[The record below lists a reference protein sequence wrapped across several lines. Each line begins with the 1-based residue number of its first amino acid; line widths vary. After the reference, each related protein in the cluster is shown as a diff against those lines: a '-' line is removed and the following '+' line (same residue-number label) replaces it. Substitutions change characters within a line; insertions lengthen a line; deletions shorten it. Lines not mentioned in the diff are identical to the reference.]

1 MSNTSSMPS
10 SSFNNNNNYNM
21 SKSHNDSS
29 SHFQQSHYQNHN
41 NTQHDHYNEVEEFVT
56 IEKNIVTSQNVEE
69 LFDKVLKLVSQPRK
83 LSMSSL
89 SPSLSSSMANSP
101 LFSSTSTSLSST
113 SALSSMKGKK
123 SLPSSPSLSLTP
135 AEIGNPLAMERQ
147 SLDQFQYCGL
157 FAQSNILLGNFI
169 AEYKGKICLKS
180 DYTDDPANEYKDIGT
195 TKPYVLFYPTLNLC
209 MDARHY
215 GTHSRFVRRSCNPN
229 AETRTM
235 YINDGI
241 VKDRQLHL
249 GIFAKCH
256 IMQDQEITVG
266 WDWDNNHYTECACE
280 NKNKCVIEKMKKY
293 AKKQNDDLTRNKGY
307 VYPQQSNLSYYK
319 NAGNNYDDIGEDE
332 DEEMEEIYT
341 STPNP
346 IGKNNDHNNYNTSTS
361 SIKNPQFYEIDGNF
375 QEFFDLYDNG
385 NDGDDEYTRLGN
397 DRNKF
402 NNKLEMRGNV
412 TNEMMQPKQNNNHL
426 STTIATST
434 AAVKNSSK
442 SDFISSP
449 KKRKLS
455 SASSDISKVRDSNL
469 NFASSSTSSNI
480 STIKNK
486 YLKEDTEIIRDH
498 NQHQPNISKTTT
510 SSITSNNIP
519 TITSTSTNDNNVDG
533 NDNFQNTQTDS
544 FKYSQINLPRST
556 TLSSSSNI
564 NPITNISTTLPS
576 PLPSSKIPTLTSPT
590 TTTSHYDINKTS
602 NPTTK
607 ASSPTISTPL
617 PYQLET
623 SKTTSNTS
631 QFNIYPNNNKSSTTT
646 TNTDFPKNTQQS
658 DSTKPPPSVTTSS
671 SPTTTKPQAND
682 SLSKRKISFSEYKQ
696 MKGLNGSPLT
706 SKTDEP
712 KKHLSEPQSNNL
724 SSPLPPYTLPSTTSP
739 TSLSV
744 TNANIVTTTSK
755 QPLLVPHSSS
765 YSSATEQQNKNESIS
780 IKKMESKIEEPHSST
795 PDSQKTTLINDGY
808 FPVDFNF
815 NFPNI
820 YKSRNYSY
828 DYHTSKD
835 VDSINPNEYVSPPSR
850 GLPPSRNFQSGG
862 GSNSSGGNHYRGP
875 RSSSGGPFR
884 VMPISPRGYF
894 NSPSSSPT
902 TSRHPNQTNTPP
914 PPPSSSSSILMSP
927 SGGWGMHDRREWR
940 DRDRER
946 EERKEWGKRNEDYRF
961 QRFPGDMYRS
971 DDNDKKKS
979 SVEKLANKMGK
990 VPSDLPA
997 YLQNENTAKLIL
1009 QATKQMGID
1018 DPALLIRFD
1027 NNGFND
1033 TAVLNCR
1040 NGVPGQTQG
1049 ALIAY
1054 IVGSGGVNFR
1064 GLNKLFLFR
1073 SCLAISRCQYGFPP
1087 WAHHQPGVADVC
1099 ISICR
1104 ISKLSANGGIDY
1116 ELFDYPLKFK

>member
-1 MSNTSSMPS
+1 MIVDYADTRQNKSNYNISVDISTLQNKPSTSI
-10 SSFNNNNNYNM
+10 NNNMGY
-21 SKSHNDSS
+21 KESS
-29 SHFQQSHYQNHN
+29 DVIKQM
-41 NTQHDHYNEVEEFVT
+41 
-56 IEKNIVTSQNVEE
+56 E
-69 LFDKVLKLVSQPRK
+69 LD
-83 LSMSSL
+83 
-89 SPSLSSSMANSP
+89 
-101 LFSSTSTSLSST
+101 
-113 SALSSMKGKK
+113 
-123 SLPSSPSLSLTP
+123 
-135 AEIGNPLAMERQ
+135 
-147 SLDQFQYCGL
+147 
-157 FAQSNILLGNFI
+157 
-169 AEYKGKICLKS
+169 
-180 DYTDDPANEYKDIGT
+180 
-195 TKPYVLFYPTLNLC
+195 
-209 MDARHY
+209 
-215 GTHSRFVRRSCNPN
+215 
-229 AETRTM
+229 
-235 YINDGI
+235 
-241 VKDRQLHL
+241 
-249 GIFAKCH
+249 
-256 IMQDQEITVG
+256 
-266 WDWDNNHYTECACE
+266 
-280 NKNKCVIEKMKKY
+280 
-293 AKKQNDDLTRNKGY
+293 
-307 VYPQQSNLSYYK
+307 
-319 NAGNNYDDIGEDE
+319 
-332 DEEMEEIYT
+332 
-341 STPNP
+341 
-346 IGKNNDHNNYNTSTS
+346 
-361 SIKNPQFYEIDGNF
+361 
-375 QEFFDLYDNG
+375 DNG

-402 NNKLEMRGNV
+402 NNKLEMRGNIV
-412 TNEMMQPKQNNNHL
+412 HITDSENRNEMMQPKQNNNHL

-434 AAVKNSSK
+434 AAVT
-442 SDFISSP
+442 
-449 KKRKLS
+449 
-455 SASSDISKVRDSNL
+455 SSDISKVRDSNL

-780 IKKMESKIEEPHSST
+780 IKKMESKIEEPHSS
-795 PDSQKTTLINDGY
+795 PPPQL
-808 FPVDFNF
+808 P
-815 NFPNI
+815 P
-820 YKSRNYSY
+820 
-828 DYHTSKD
+828 
-835 VDSINPNEYVSPPSR
+835 VSPPSR

-961 QRFPGDMYRS
+961 QRFPGDVR
-971 DDNDKKKS
+971 
-979 SVEKLANKMGK
+979 
-990 VPSDLPA
+990 
-997 YLQNENTAKLIL
+997 
-1009 QATKQMGID
+1009 
-1018 DPALLIRFD
+1018 
-1027 NNGFND
+1027 
-1033 TAVLNCR
+1033 
-1040 NGVPGQTQG
+1040 
-1049 ALIAY
+1049 
-1054 IVGSGGVNFR
+1054 
-1064 GLNKLFLFR
+1064 
-1073 SCLAISRCQYGFPP
+1073 
-1087 WAHHQPGVADVC
+1087 
-1099 ISICR
+1099 
-1104 ISKLSANGGIDY
+1104 LS
-1116 ELFDYPLKFK
+1116 

>member
-1 MSNTSSMPS
+1 MNKLQIAKEMGSNSNLKSNNHDSINFMSNTSSMPS

-249 GIFAKCH
+249 
-256 IMQDQEITVG
+256 DQVIDLSKRIQMSAVY
-266 WDWDNNHYTECACE
+266 NLLKYTEC
-280 NKNKCVIEKMKKY
+280 
-293 AKKQNDDLTRNKGY
+293 Y

-402 NNKLEMRGNV
+402 NNKLEMRGNIV
-412 TNEMMQPKQNNNHL
+412 HITDSENRNEMMQPKQNNNHL

-780 IKKMESKIEEPHSST
+780 IKKMESKIEEPHSS
-795 PDSQKTTLINDGY
+795 PPPQL
-808 FPVDFNF
+808 P
-815 NFPNI
+815 P
-820 YKSRNYSY
+820 
-828 DYHTSKD
+828 
-835 VDSINPNEYVSPPSR
+835 VSPPSR

-927 SGGWGMHDRREWR
+927 SSSSPYDPENPDGLSSPINNNDDDRDQIRGWGMHDRREWR

-961 QRFPGDMYRS
+961 QRFPGDVR
-971 DDNDKKKS
+971 
-979 SVEKLANKMGK
+979 
-990 VPSDLPA
+990 
-997 YLQNENTAKLIL
+997 
-1009 QATKQMGID
+1009 
-1018 DPALLIRFD
+1018 
-1027 NNGFND
+1027 
-1033 TAVLNCR
+1033 
-1040 NGVPGQTQG
+1040 
-1049 ALIAY
+1049 
-1054 IVGSGGVNFR
+1054 
-1064 GLNKLFLFR
+1064 
-1073 SCLAISRCQYGFPP
+1073 
-1087 WAHHQPGVADVC
+1087 
-1099 ISICR
+1099 
-1104 ISKLSANGGIDY
+1104 LS
-1116 ELFDYPLKFK
+1116 

>member
-1 MSNTSSMPS
+1 MIVDYADTRQNKSNYNISVDISTLQNKPSTSI
-10 SSFNNNNNYNM
+10 NNNMGY
-21 SKSHNDSS
+21 KESS
-29 SHFQQSHYQNHN
+29 DVIKQM
-41 NTQHDHYNEVEEFVT
+41 
-56 IEKNIVTSQNVEE
+56 E
-69 LFDKVLKLVSQPRK
+69 LD
-83 LSMSSL
+83 
-89 SPSLSSSMANSP
+89 
-101 LFSSTSTSLSST
+101 
-113 SALSSMKGKK
+113 
-123 SLPSSPSLSLTP
+123 
-135 AEIGNPLAMERQ
+135 
-147 SLDQFQYCGL
+147 
-157 FAQSNILLGNFI
+157 
-169 AEYKGKICLKS
+169 
-180 DYTDDPANEYKDIGT
+180 
-195 TKPYVLFYPTLNLC
+195 
-209 MDARHY
+209 
-215 GTHSRFVRRSCNPN
+215 
-229 AETRTM
+229 
-235 YINDGI
+235 
-241 VKDRQLHL
+241 
-249 GIFAKCH
+249 
-256 IMQDQEITVG
+256 
-266 WDWDNNHYTECACE
+266 
-280 NKNKCVIEKMKKY
+280 
-293 AKKQNDDLTRNKGY
+293 
-307 VYPQQSNLSYYK
+307 
-319 NAGNNYDDIGEDE
+319 
-332 DEEMEEIYT
+332 
-341 STPNP
+341 
-346 IGKNNDHNNYNTSTS
+346 
-361 SIKNPQFYEIDGNF
+361 
-375 QEFFDLYDNG
+375 DNG

-402 NNKLEMRGNV
+402 NNKLEMRGNIV
-412 TNEMMQPKQNNNHL
+412 HITDSENRNEMMQPKQNNNHL

-434 AAVKNSSK
+434 AAVSRKENISKNISFNQFPYYSTNNQSESINNLDNIDDNNDDNDENYVINEENSSK

-927 SGGWGMHDRREWR
+927 SSSSPYDPENPDGLSSPINNNDDDRDQIRGWGMHDRREWR

-961 QRFPGDMYRS
+961 QRFPGD
-971 DDNDKKKS
+971 
-979 SVEKLANKMGK
+979 
-990 VPSDLPA
+990 
-997 YLQNENTAKLIL
+997 
-1009 QATKQMGID
+1009 
-1018 DPALLIRFD
+1018 
-1027 NNGFND
+1027 
-1033 TAVLNCR
+1033 
-1040 NGVPGQTQG
+1040 
-1049 ALIAY
+1049 
-1054 IVGSGGVNFR
+1054 
-1064 GLNKLFLFR
+1064 
-1073 SCLAISRCQYGFPP
+1073 
-1087 WAHHQPGVADVC
+1087 
-1099 ISICR
+1099 
-1104 ISKLSANGGIDY
+1104 
-1116 ELFDYPLKFK
+1116 